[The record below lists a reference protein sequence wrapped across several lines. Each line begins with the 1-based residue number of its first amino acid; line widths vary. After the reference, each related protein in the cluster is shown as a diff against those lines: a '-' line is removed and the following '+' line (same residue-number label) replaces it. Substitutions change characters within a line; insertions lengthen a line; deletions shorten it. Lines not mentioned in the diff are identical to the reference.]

1 MTEPRVVRLARWLAW
16 LSAAGM
22 AGAWAIVALLG
33 DRVWWALPFLY
44 GPRWVAVLLFAG
56 LLPALGVARRTA
68 WQAGLPMLLIYI
80 FGLLDFHLPFGAL
93 ERHEAFA
100 LRVMELNAGAGSF
113 GPPNPATI
121 LTEIGRVHPDV
132 VVIAECSQGLADA
145 IGGSQGWQVRR
156 SITSLCLASRLG
168 IVSWEERDPMD
179 FWKAG
184 GSGAIARALLATPA
198 GMVRIGLVHLE
209 TPRDALD
216 NYGDLSTIPTLGN
229 VTRENMAQRDW
240 ESRVA
245 RQWIFRDDALPTI
258 VAGDFNLPTESAI
271 YDRHWGDLRNAFSR
285 SGFGMGV
292 TKQTR
297 RWGIRIDHIL
307 TTGEIVTDRTAVG
320 RAVGSDHLPFLADL
334 SLPLAQR
341 TRSAR

>member
-1 MTEPRVVRLARWLAW
+1 MTDRRVVRLARWLAW

-22 AGAWAIVALLG
+22 AGAWGIVALLG
-33 DRVWWALPFLY
+33 DRVWWALPFMY

-56 LLPALGVARRTA
+56 LLPALGIARRTA
-68 WQAGLPMLLIYI
+68 WQAGLLMLPIYI
-80 FGLLDFHLPFGAL
+80 FGLLDFHLPLGAL
-93 ERHEAFA
+93 EPHEAVP
-100 LRVMELNAGAGSF
+100 LRVMELNAGAGSP
-113 GPPNPATI
+113 GPPGPGTI
-121 LTEIGRVHPDV
+121 LTEIARLHPDV
-132 VVIAECSQGLADA
+132 VVIAECSQRLADA
-145 IGGSQGWQVRR
+145 LTAAGGWQVRH
-156 SITSLCLASRLG
+156 SMTSLCLASRFG
-168 IVSWEERDPMD
+168 IVSWEERDPTD
-179 FWKAG
+179 FWKVG
-184 GSGAIARALLATPA
+184 GSGAIARAFLATPA

-229 VTRENMAQRDW
+229 VTRENMAERDW

-245 RQWIFRDDALPTI
+245 RQWIFRGDTLPTI

-271 YDRHWGDLRNAFSR
+271 YGRHWGDLRNAFSR
-285 SGFGMGV
+285 NGFGMGV

-307 TTGEIVTDRTAVG
+307 TTGEIVTDRTEVG
-320 RAVGSDHLPFLADL
+320 RDVGSDHLPFLADL
-334 SLPLAQR
+334 SLRLAQR